1 MKFYK
6 KIVTKIF
13 LISAIIFG
21 CVAVFGGCAV
31 QSCGY
36 KIKSLPNKIIY
47 QIGEKPNFD
56 GLKIQAI
63 NTNGNYQNLRFD
75 AEDINSVDTSS
86 AGVKK
91 VIVKKGGFEI
101 SFDIYVANIVAND
114 SDNLK
119 KIFAEAN
126 AGDVVYLRKGNYIP
140 KNAQDTN
147 FADVEI
153 SKPLTIVGDGNT
165 KTNFGGNFI
174 VGAKVQQGSYQKID
188 NFDGVKFIGINFLTN
203 TSTKNNVVQW
213 GNSTYQ
219 NGAIRC
225 FDTQN
230 LSVINCNFCGY
241 AFGILGDNAN
251 GLVVKNCRFK
261 NILKNGIKISTSTK
275 NSTIVQN
282 QFLDI
287 ATNIVAFDGDEPARL
302 CAIYLGFANAGQ
314 CGVAVCKNIF
324 VRIGIA
330 NGNLVYFDDESKNKA
345 NAYTS
350 RLQQMAYLK
359 NSSALVLVSTSLN
372 DLRIDG
378 LILASNTYSGCLQT
392 AYMGKTGKTTINTA
406 GITFIA
412 G

>member
-13 LISAIIFG
+13 LVSAIIFG

-174 VGAKVQQGSYQKID
+174 VGAKVQQGGYQKID

-261 NILKNGIKISTSTK
+261 NIL
-275 NSTIVQN
+275 
-282 QFLDI
+282 
-287 ATNIVAFDGDEPARL
+287 
-302 CAIYLGFANAGQ
+302 
-314 CGVAVCKNIF
+314 
-324 VRIGIA
+324 
-330 NGNLVYFDDESKNKA
+330 
-345 NAYTS
+345 
-350 RLQQMAYLK
+350 
-359 NSSALVLVSTSLN
+359 
-372 DLRIDG
+372 
-378 LILASNTYSGCLQT
+378 
-392 AYMGKTGKTTINTA
+392 
-406 GITFIA
+406 
-412 G
+412 